1 MRNSAIAAM
10 LILAVATAAATAE
23 EPRDRAPFA
32 PIDEKPGSDRDRL
45 PQNFRPPHNED
56 DLRAWLEN
64 MVWHHRFTTAEVRAA
79 TGLPEA
85 EVAAAITKFDIR
97 ADNKPARS
105 DDAPLLVLPYP
116 GGRHPRIGFREG
128 AVRPQRDTKVSVFT
142 PWDSSSYVVLDV
154 PEAIRCNIGEKREL
168 IYLAHTHTETMWS
181 RQGIELDKL
190 EWQRL
195 EDGSLWMERRLP
207 NDIVFGTKVV
217 PGQRAVW
224 MEVWLTNRSEHLLSR
239 IQVKNCLMLKGAPEF
254 ARQTVENKVIQ
265 KPFVACRSDR
275 ANRWVITGW
284 EHCEK
289 ARAKAIC
296 PCMHSDPNIADCAP
310 GETKRVRGWLS
321 FYEGH
326 DVESEF
332 RRIKATGWRNQ

>member
-1 MRNSAIAAM
+1 MRVAAIIAM
-10 LILAVATAAATAE
+10 LFVATAAAAE
-23 EPRDRAPFA
+23 PPGDALVA
-32 PIDEKPGSDRDRL
+32 PIDVKPGSALDRPL
-45 PQNFRPPHNED
+45 KNARPPKDEA
-56 DLRAWLEN
+56 DLKAWLEN
-64 MVWHHRFTTAEVRAA
+64 MVWHHRFTTAEIHAA
-79 TGLPEA
+79 IGLPD
-85 EVAAAITKFDIR
+85 VDIR
-97 ADNKPARS
+97 TALQNFKIRTDNKPARS
-105 DDAPLLVLPYP
+105 GDAPLLVLPYP

-128 AVRPQRDTKVSVFT
+128 AVRPQRDTKLSVFT

-154 PEAIRCNIGEKREL
+154 PEGIRCNIGDQREL

-190 EWQRL
+190 EWQRRA
-195 EDGSLWMERRLP
+195 DGSLWMERRLP

-224 MEVWLTNRSEHLLSR
+224 MEMWLTNHSEHVVSR
-239 IQVKNCLMLKGAPEF
+239 IQVKNCLMLKGAAEF
-254 ARQTVENKVIQ
+254 ARQTVENKVVQ

-289 ARAKAIC
+289 ARVKAIC
-296 PCMHSDPNIADCAP
+296 PCMHSDPTIVDCAP
-310 GETKRVRGWLS
+310 GKTRRIRGWLS

-332 RRIKATGWRNQ
+332 RRIEATGWRKP